1 MSVRI
6 LVGDCLERLRTLP
19 EESVLCAEMAERRI
33 HGDALLFAEV
43 GASA

>member
-19 EESVLCAEMAERRI
+19 EKSVLCAEMAERRI
-33 HGDALLFAEV
+33 HGDAPLLADVEV
-43 GASA
+43 SA